1 MLPLG
6 GFILIEQRIYKM
18 EYVALTVGFLVIMA
32 GLWALMTRKN
42 IIRIIIGFSI
52 FDTGLHIVMV
62 ALAYVKGST
71 APIID
76 NTVGIENAVNMIAD
90 PVPQALVLTAI
101 VIGLGVTALM
111 LAFAMKL
118 HIEKRSLDVR
128 DFKDLKW

>member
-1 MLPLG
+1 
-6 GFILIEQRIYKM
+6 M
-18 EYVALTVGFLVIMA
+18 EYVALAIGFLVILA
-32 GLWALMTRKN
+32 GLWAIMTRKN

-62 ALAYVKGST
+62 ALAYVKGRT
-71 APIID
+71 APILD
-76 NTVGIENAVNMIAD
+76 STVSIGEALDKIVD

-118 HIEKRSLDVR
+118 HKEKRTLDVKNFR
-128 DFKDLKW
+128 DLKW